1 MSEENKPIDLAAA
14 RKKKERKNKQE
25 ENRKEN
31 NEKVRKKDEM
41 MKTIGNLIDNLD
53 GIVETLLKSKRARK
67 NTKLIDPNEGE

>member
-25 ENRKEN
+25 EHRRES
-31 NEKVRKKDEM
+31 NEKIKKKDEIL
-41 MKTIGNLIDNLD
+41 KTIFSMIEDLDN
-53 GIVETLLKSKRARK
+53 IVETLLKSKRARK

>member
-25 ENRKEN
+25 EHRRES
-31 NEKVRKKDEM
+31 NEKVKKKDEIL
-41 MKTIGNLIDNLD
+41 KTIFSMIENLD
-53 GIVETLLKSKRARK
+53 SIVETLLKSKRARK